1 MTSQTP
7 DRSIPYQQP
16 GAGRLRD
23 LDGRRWRGQARRE
36 ALVERA
42 VAAPGVGFVQVVVV
56 VGVEEVALVEV
67 ERVAERVVAELP
79 DARAPAPP
87 HPLAE
92 ATAAA
97 AEAAAHRGAQPVPQ
111 RAQRRRRRGR
121 RRRLHPHGQR

>member
-56 VGVEEVALVEV
+56 GGVVGGGWQQ
-67 ERVAERVVAELP
+67 
-79 DARAPAPP
+79 
-87 HPLAE
+87 
-92 ATAAA
+92 
-97 AEAAAHRGAQPVPQ
+97 EAAVGGVRLLRAGAAVAGHHLPPDQQ
-111 RAQRRRRRGR
+111 LLRD
-121 RRRLHPHGQR
+121 